1 MVRILLC
8 DDDLT
13 TRFLLKRLLNREL
26 SCAVVEAD
34 NGVAA
39 LKALAQ
45 DPFDLLILDLHMP
58 VMDGRET
65 LQVIRD
71 TPALRQLPVV
81 ILTAEKEEQEVRS
94 IIRLGVRAFLLKPLM
109 QERAQ
114 ARLRDVLAGIERQAS
129 SDGAPRVRGPVLERG
144 QALVIA
150 DGDGDFRQMVASVVG
165 EHFEVHDAANGVE
178 ALDLVARG
186 VASAVLV
193 GRNLPILN
201 ADALAAKIRT
211 LPGPRRRLVAISPKA
226 EVSVAEA
233 SGLYDAVVTRTFI
246 PDAFGAAMEALL
258 RSENVPPVTRLM
270 TLVPW
275 FKTSVAAAVQQVFGM
290 VLKMDAEPTAATPP
304 EGASGSIRRTI
315 TMGIEDELV
324 VVLTLACQEVS
335 ARACAEALS
344 GERSPEDAVS
354 EIATAVGGHL
364 EQSLVSR
371 GVAAVQR
378 ESAGDD
384 LESPDETSA
393 DTTSSQWF
401 SVADRGV
408 QLCVSM
414 AVTAMD
420 GAEAESIEAG
430 I

>member
-1 MVRILLC
+1 MLRILLC

-26 SCAVVEAD
+26 SCTVVEAD

-65 LQVIRD
+65 LQVIRE
-71 TPALRQLPVV
+71 TPALRDLPVV
-81 ILTAEKEEQEVRS
+81 VLTAEKEEGEVRS
-94 IIRLGVRAFLLKPLM
+94 IIQLGVRAFLLKPLM

-114 ARLRDVLAGIERQAS
+114 ARLREALAGIRRQAS
-129 SDGAPRVRGPVLERG
+129 SDGAPRARGSVLERG
-144 QALVIA
+144 QALVVA
-150 DGDGDFRQMVASVVG
+150 DGDGDFRQMVASVIG
-165 EHFEVHDAANGVE
+165 EHFEVLEAANGVE

-186 VASAVLV
+186 VAPAVLV

-201 ADALAAKIRT
+201 ADALAAKIRS

-246 PDAFGAAMEALL
+246 PDAFGAAIEALL
-258 RSENVPPVTRLM
+258 RAEQVSPAARLQ

-275 FKTSVAAAVQQVFGM
+275 FRTSVTTAVQHVFGT
-290 VLKMDAEPTAATPP
+290 VLKMDAEPTASVPVDGTRNAI
-304 EGASGSIRRTI
+304 ARTI
-315 TMGIEDELV
+315 TIGIEDELV
-324 VVLTLACQEVS
+324 VTLRVSCQEPS

-344 GERSPEDAVS
+344 GERSPDEALA
-354 EIATAVGGHL
+354 EIAAAVGGHL

-371 GVAAVQR
+371 GVTAAQR
-378 ESAGDD
+378 TPVEDAPDSNAG
-384 LESPDETSA
+384 SPDAGSQ
-393 DTTSSQWF
+393 QWF
-401 SVADRGV
+401 TVVDRGV

-414 AVTAMD
+414 AVTAMQ
-420 GAEAESIEAG
+420 GAEPESVEA
-430 I
+430 

>member
-1 MVRILLC
+1 MLRILLC

-26 SCAVVEAD
+26 SCTVVEAD
-34 NGVAA
+34 NGVVA

-71 TPALRQLPVV
+71 TPALRDLPVV
-81 ILTAEKEEQEVRS
+81 VLTAEKEEQEVRS

-114 ARLRDVLAGIERQAS
+114 ARLREALAGIERQPS
-129 SDGAPRVRGPVLERG
+129 SDRSTRVRGPVLERG
-144 QALVIA
+144 QALVVA
-150 DGDGDFRQMVASVVG
+150 DGDGDFRQMVASVIG
-165 EHFEVHDAANGVE
+165 EHFEVHEAANGVE

-186 VASAVLV
+186 VAPAVLV

-201 ADALAAKIRT
+201 ADALAAKIRS
-211 LPGPRRRLVAISPKA
+211 LPGQRRRLVAVSPKA
-226 EVSVAEA
+226 EVGIAER

-246 PDAFGAAMEALL
+246 PDVFAASMEALL
-258 RSENVPPVTRLM
+258 RSDSVPPMERL
-270 TLVPW
+270 LGLAPW
-275 FKTSVAAAVQQVFGM
+275 FRTGVTTAVQHVFGM
-290 VLKMDAEPTAATPP
+290 VLKMDAEPMAAMP
-304 EGASGSIRRTI
+304 ASGAAGTIRRTI
-315 TMGIEDELV
+315 TIGIGEELV
-324 VVLTLACQEVS
+324 VTLTVACQDAG
-335 ARACAEALS
+335 ARACAEALG
-344 GERSPEDAVS
+344 GERSAEDALS

-378 ESAGDD
+378 ESAVDGGSDD
-384 LESPDETSA
+384 TPA
-393 DTTSSQWF
+393 DRASSQWF

-408 QLCVSM
+408 HICVSTTV
-414 AVTAMD
+414 AAMD
-420 GAEAESIEAG
+420 AATVDG
-430 I
+430 

>member
-1 MVRILLC
+1 MLRILLC

-26 SCAVVEAD
+26 ACAVVEAD

-71 TPALRQLPVV
+71 TPALHDLPVV

-114 ARLRDVLAGIERQAS
+114 ARLREVLSGIVRQGAS
-129 SDGAPRVRGPVLERG
+129 ARPPRARGPVLESG
-144 QALVIA
+144 QAVIVA
-150 DGDGDFRQMVASVVG
+150 DGDGDFRQMVASVIG
-165 EHFEVHDAANGVE
+165 GRFEVHEAANGVE
-178 ALDLVARG
+178 ALDMVARG

-201 ADALAAKIRT
+201 ADALATKIRT
-211 LPGPRRRLVAISPKA
+211 LSGQRRQLVAISPKA
-226 EVSVAEA
+226 EVSVAEG

-246 PDAFGAAMEALL
+246 PDAFGAAIEALL
-258 RSENVPPVTRLM
+258 RAEQVAPGVRLQ

-275 FKTSVAAAVQQVFGM
+275 FRTSVATAVQQVFGM
-290 VLKMDAEPTAATPP
+290 LLKMDAEPTASAPA
-304 EGASGSIRRTI
+304 EGTGNAIGRTI
-315 TMGIEDELV
+315 TIGIEDELV
-324 VVLTLACQEVS
+324 VTLRLACQESS
-335 ARACAEALS
+335 ARTCAEALT
-344 GERSPEDAVS
+344 GERSPDDVVG
-354 EIATAVGGHL
+354 EIAAAVGGHL

-371 GVAAVQR
+371 GVTAAQR
-378 ESAGDD
+378 TPAVEDAPDSNETAPDT
-384 LESPDETSA
+384 ESP
-393 DTTSSQWF
+393 QWF
-401 SVADRGV
+401 TVADRGV

-414 AVTAMD
+414 AVTAMQ
-420 GAEAESIEAG
+420 GAETASVEA
-430 I
+430 